1 MVARA
6 SRRGALAIVWRVAL
20 VCLNAGYAA
29 EAAGQ
34 ARTGTPQD
42 GYELTL
48 SRPAAVQAFPAESV
62 PGQGQTFVQI
72 EVTQVD
78 NPNRI
83 PLSLTVHAE
92 TPERGS
98 VYLGSF
104 VVDPGK
110 QNRFLVATQETLRAG
125 GSVRVTLMPLR
136 TVSGDEGIRLRLQR
150 LSLLRR

>member
-1 MVARA
+1 MPGRA
-6 SRRGALAIVWRVAL
+6 PRQGVLEV
-20 VCLNAGYAA
+20 VCLVLLICLSAA
-29 EAAGQ
+29 DAAP
-34 ARTGTPQD
+34 AESPAAATD